1 MDYRSN
7 NWGRRRKIKTFIKM
21 KYNIGEVIE
30 IAWFD
35 KISFKKIRKKLN
47 HKKK

>member
-1 MDYRSN
+1 
-7 NWGRRRKIKTFIKM
+7 M